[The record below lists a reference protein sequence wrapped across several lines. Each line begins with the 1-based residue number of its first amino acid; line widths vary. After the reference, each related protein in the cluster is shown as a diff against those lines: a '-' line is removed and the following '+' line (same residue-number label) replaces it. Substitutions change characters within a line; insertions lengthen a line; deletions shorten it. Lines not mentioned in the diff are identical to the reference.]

1 MILNYGDFEGNGFLV
16 SLFTL
21 VLDSVS
27 CSEKS
32 PEPLNMVDLINKIK
46 LV

>member
-27 CSEKS
+27 SSKKS
-32 PEPLNMVDLINKIK
+32 LEPLNMVDLINKIK